1 MGGLSIAADQGI
13 GQAAGMS
20 IEIRNIFKQFGTT
33 PVLRGVDLSIA
44 DGELIALLGASGSGK
59 TTLLRI
65 LAGLDWP
72 QSGEVLVD
80 DGDWLR
86 LSPQERQIGFV
97 FQHYA
102 LFPHMSVFENVA
114 FGLSIRPRET
124 RPVKADI
131 ARRVVELLELVQMGA
146 YGGRYPAQLSGG
158 QRQRVALARALA
170 IQPKM
175 LLLDEPFG
183 ALDARIRKD
192 LRRWL
197 RGLHEQLGMTTIFVT
212 HDQEEAFELA
222 DRVVVMGEGVIEQ
235 VGTPDEIYEQ
245 PASPFV
251 ARFLGGVNELPA
263 ELRNGHVHVAGADTS
278 RVGRLALGD
287 GQAVLFV
294 RPHEIDL
301 MPDASGTA
309 IIKDIV
315 PSGALIRYEVALP
328 QADKVVEVELA
339 RETTRER
346 ALTRG
351 DAVRVNIRRGR
362 VFHPPKRQSA
372 TAQNGKVAQAA
383 HTH

>member
-1 MGGLSIAADQGI
+1 
-13 GQAAGMS
+13 MS

-33 PVLRGVDLSIA
+33 PVLKGVDLSIA

-72 QSGEVLVD
+72 QSGEVFVD
-80 DGDWLR
+80 DTDWLR
-86 LSPQERQIGFV
+86 LNPQERQIGFV

-124 RPVKADI
+124 RPAKADI
-131 ARRVVELLELVQMGA
+131 ARRVVELLDLVQMGA
-146 YGGRYPAQLSGG
+146 YGSRYPAQLSGG

-197 RGLHEQLGMTTIFVT
+197 RGLHERLGMTTIFVT

-235 VGTPDEIYEQ
+235 IGTPDDIYEQ

-263 ELRNGHVHVAGADTS
+263 ELHAGHVHVAGADTS

-287 GQAVLFV
+287 GQAMLFV

-301 MPDASGTA
+301 VPDATGTA
-309 IIKDIV
+309 VIKDIV

-328 QADKVVEVELA
+328 QTDKVIEVELA
-339 RETTRER
+339 REAARDRT
-346 ALTRG
+346 LTRG
-351 DAVRVNIRRGR
+351 DAVRVNILRGR
-362 VFHPPKRQSA
+362 VFHPPKRQPLASA
-372 TAQNGKVAQAA
+372 SGRAGQAA
-383 HTH
+383 RTH

>member
-1 MGGLSIAADQGI
+1 
-13 GQAAGMS
+13 MS

-33 PVLRGVDLSIA
+33 PVLKGVDLSIA

-72 QSGEVLVD
+72 QSGEVFVD
-80 DGDWLR
+80 DTDWLR
-86 LSPQERQIGFV
+86 LNPQERQIGFV

-124 RPVKADI
+124 RPAKADI
-131 ARRVVELLELVQMGA
+131 ARRVVELLDLVQMGA
-146 YGGRYPAQLSGG
+146 YGSRYPAQLSGG

-197 RGLHEQLGMTTIFVT
+197 RGLHERLGMTTIFVT

-235 VGTPDEIYEQ
+235 IGTPDDIYEQ

-263 ELRNGHVHVAGADTS
+263 ELHAGHVHVAGADTS

-287 GQAVLFV
+287 GQAMLFV

-301 MPDASGTA
+301 VPDATGTA
-309 IIKDIV
+309 VIKDIV

-328 QADKVVEVELA
+328 QTDKVIEVELA
-339 RETTRER
+339 REAARDRT
-346 ALTRG
+346 LTRG
-351 DAVRVNIRRGR
+351 DVVRVNILRGR
-362 VFHPPKRQSA
+362 VFHPPKRQPVASA
-372 TAQNGKVAQAA
+372 SGRAGQAA
-383 HTH
+383 RTH